1 MIYDI
6 RFADSG
12 VSNSGDKAWG
22 IYISY
27 IEFDPGL
34 RAESDRLYY
43 KFEKYIENKIPFF
56 CLLSV

>member
-1 MIYDI
+1 MICDI

-12 VSNSGDKAWG
+12 VSNSGGKTWG

-27 IEFDPGL
+27 IKFNSGL

-43 KFEKYIENKIPFF
+43 KFEKYIEDEILFF